1 MDIALKNLRPHPI
14 NDTIYEPTN
23 LDDLKES
30 ISSFGLLEPITVD
43 KDFTIISGH
52 RRYYSLVQLGKE
64 SVDVRV
70 VDFDKE
76 GVNPVVALVESNRS
90 RIKSV
95 HDILNEARTL
105 QTELKKEFGG
115 QGRRNDKGG
124 KTNRYVVV
132 NEIAKRLN
140 IGSTNLKKII
150 RIEKYKPELLQLI
163 DNKEITI
170 NKAEEIVKQEFFT
183 SSTKPKVS
191 KDQFDKKFKDL
202 LNEYKPKTDQI
213 FKVLS
218 QTHPYSLEP
227 LSESVRGQSQS
238 KKKDLSN

>member
-1 MDIALKNLRPHPI
+1 M
-14 NDTIYEPTN
+14 
-23 LDDLKES
+23 
-30 ISSFGLLEPITVD
+30 EPITVD

-150 RIEKYKPELLQLI
+150 RIEKYKP
-163 DNKEITI
+163 
-170 NKAEEIVKQEFFT
+170 
-183 SSTKPKVS
+183 
-191 KDQFDKKFKDL
+191 
-202 LNEYKPKTDQI
+202 
-213 FKVLS
+213 
-218 QTHPYSLEP
+218 
-227 LSESVRGQSQS
+227 
-238 KKKDLSN
+238 

>member
-70 VDFDKE
+70 IDYEKE
-76 GVNPVVALVESNRS
+76 GVNPTIALVESNRS

-105 QTELKKEFGG
+105 QNELKKEFGG
-115 QGRRNDKGG
+115 QGRRNDKNGSQ
-124 KTNRYVVV
+124 RYSVISEV
-132 NEIAKRLN
+132 AKR
-140 IGSTNLKKII
+140 IGVGSTNLKKVQS
-150 RIEKYKPELLQLI
+150 IEKYQPELLHSI
-163 DNKEITI
+163 DKKEISI
-170 NKAEEIVKQEFFT
+170 NKAYEQVKNEFFP
-183 SSTKPKVS
+183 STKPKVS
-191 KDQFDKKFKDL
+191 ADQFDKKFKDL
-202 LNEYKPKTDQI
+202 LNEYQPTKDQI

-218 QTHPYSLEP
+218 QTHPYSLEDF
-227 LSESVRGQSQS
+227 SATSDKSVRSS